1 MYGMRTASGVRLAA
15 LLALLLAAETGGA
28 QCLSD
33 VQADIRV
40 PLVSGPVSFKQ
51 NLAPGDARVVGR
63 ARPQRGRETVR
74 VDLRFVYRIPKD
86 VIAFDEIICE
96 IEVLVEDAAGRE
108 VARSVIDPNDINL
121 NPNRVAL
128 SYATTLYKAGGT
140 ALRVRVRGN
149 YE

>member
-1 MYGMRTASGVRLAA
+1 MASGVRLGA

-63 ARPQRGRETVR
+63 AWPQRGRETVR
-74 VDLRFVYRIPKD
+74 VDLRFDYRIPKD

-96 IEVLVEDAAGRE
+96 IEVLVEDAAGGE
-108 VARSVIDPNDINL
+108 VARSVIDPNSINL
-121 NPNRVAL
+121 NPNRVPL
-128 SYATTLYKAGGT
+128 SYATTLYKSGGT
-140 ALRVRVRGN
+140 ALRIRIRGN